1 MEALA
6 LRSRVQDLSVVINQ
20 KPTAVCLLSEL
31 VQRKLLPPYSVTYDL
46 HGEDDGTQAFHV
58 SRRQPCYEQRVAR
71 DSCLALR

>member
-31 VQRKLLPPYSVTYDL
+31 VQRKLLPPYSVTYSDIPGVEGKGFSL
-46 HGEDDGTQAFHV
+46 KLD
-58 SRRQPCYEQRVAR
+58 
-71 DSCLALR
+71 